1 MNEPLMLVMAG
12 AVGLVL
18 GAVFFGGLWWT
29 VRQGVS
35 SPRPALWFVGSMLL
49 RTGIVLAGFYFVG
62 GGQWQRLLVC
72 LLGFVVARSLVMRLT
87 RAPIE
92 RQHYPAKEAH
102 PLKARISSLSS
113 PRGGEG
119 RGEEAQFSPTQIPSP
134 QPSPRSGGER
144 ESEVRSGCATSK
156 EARHA
161 P

>member
-1 MNEPLMLVMAG
+1 MNETLMLVVAG

-29 VRQGVS
+29 VRKGVP

-72 LLGFVVARSLVMRLT
+72 LLGFVIARFLVMRLT
-87 RAPIE
+87 RTRVE
-92 RQHYPAKEAH
+92 HSNSPA
-102 PLKARISSLSS
+102 
-113 PRGGEG
+113 
-119 RGEEAQFSPTQIPSP
+119 EEAS
-134 QPSPRSGGER
+134 
-144 ESEVRSGCATSK
+144 
-156 EARHA
+156 HA